1 MVTTLACQA
10 RGHGFKSRR
19 PPQMFVLA
27 NGGELAPPL
36 AKTGR
41 SNRSNYENV
50 GQVADYTSYV
60 VAVSVMENEPPVPV
74 RKLIGTAHAA
84 ATLSAH
90 VWTYRHW
97 WTGINE
103 RPAKSA
109 RVRR

>member
-1 MVTTLACQA
+1 MIITQLSTFRGESAVTTWAYQVVVRYLLREKTRAGWPFETLA
-10 RGHGFKSRR
+10 
-19 PPQMFVLA
+19 
-27 NGGELAPPL
+27 
-36 AKTGR
+36 
-41 SNRSNYENV
+41 
-50 GQVADYTSYV
+50 
-60 VAVSVMENEPPVPV
+60 PVPV
-74 RKLIGTAHAA
+74 RRLIGTAHAA